1 MNTEALGKLIVNMEK
16 LCLKQLIITAPMS
29 IKYLTGRFINPGE
42 RLVALKVDVDGS
54 CHLIANRLFAQKPL
68 EGAELIEY
76 DDTDDTGKLL
86 ASLCLPGTVGV
97 DKDMRARFLLPLMD
111 ARLDITPRLGSLAI
125 DKTRMVKTENELEKM
140 RISSKANDAA
150 FNAAIGRIVKGVS
163 ESGLADIYRQE
174 GAKQGALGESFDALI
189 CFGANAAEPHHET
202 CADRLCDDQAVILDV
217 GLNVDG
223 YCSDMTRT
231 VFFGRPGDEF
241 KKVYETV
248 KRANEAGRAAVK
260 PGVPL
265 KDVDAAAR
273 RVIEDAGF
281 GRYFI
286 HRTGHSIGIEV
297 HEYPDVSA
305 MSEEVCEKGM
315 TFSVEPGI
323 YLPGKFGVRIE
334 DLVAV
339 SDEGCE
345 TLNSL
350 DRSLKTV

>member
-1 MNTEALGKLIVNMEK
+1 MNFEALKKLIENMEK

-29 IKYLTGRFINPGE
+29 IKYLTGRFIYPGE
-42 RLVALKVDVDGS
+42 RLVALKVDTDGT
-54 CHLIANRLFAQKPL
+54 CRLIANRLFAQKPL

-86 ASLCLPGTVGV
+86 ASVCMPGTVGV

-111 ARLDITPRLGSLAI
+111 ARQDISARLGSLAI
-125 DKTRMVKTENELEKM
+125 DKTRMVKTENELDKM
-140 RISSKANDAA
+140 RESSKANDAA
-150 FNAAIGRIVKGVS
+150 LSATIGRITKGIS

-174 GAKQGALGESFDALI
+174 GLKLHAQGESFDALI
-189 CFGANAAEPHHET
+189 CFGANAAEPHHQT
-202 CADRLCDDQAVILDV
+202 GNDCLGDDQAVILDV

-231 VFFGRPGDEF
+231 VFFGKPGDEF
-241 KKVYETV
+241 RKVYDIV
-248 KRANEAGRAAVK
+248 KQANEAGRAAVK

-273 RVIEDAGF
+273 RVIEDAGY
-281 GRYFI
+281 GKYFI

-305 MSEEVCEKGM
+305 MSGEVCEKGM

-339 SDEGCE
+339 SEDGCE

>member
-1 MNTEALGKLIVNMEK
+1 MNTEALGKLIVNMEM

-54 CHLIANRLFAQKPL
+54 CRLIANRLFAQKPL

-125 DKTRMVKTENELEKM
+125 DRTRMVKTESELEKM
-140 RISSKANDAA
+140 RLSSKANDAA
-150 FNAAIGRIVKGVS
+150 LSATIGKIVRGVS
-163 ESGLADIYRQE
+163 ENGLADIYRQE
-174 GAKQGALGESFDALI
+174 GAKQRALGESFDALV

-202 CADRLCDDQAVILDV
+202 GDDQLRDDQAVILDV

-231 VFFGRPGDEF
+231 VFFGRPDDEF

-273 RVIEDAGF
+273 RVIEDAGY

-305 MSEEVCEKGM
+305 RSGEVCEKGM

>member
-54 CHLIANRLFAQKPL
+54 CRLIANRLFAQKPL

-125 DKTRMVKTENELEKM
+125 DRTRMVKTESELEKM
-140 RISSKANDAA
+140 RLSSKANDAA
-150 FNAAIGRIVKGVS
+150 LSATIGKIVRGVS
-163 ESGLADIYRQE
+163 ENGLADIYRQE
-174 GAKQGALGESFDALI
+174 GAKQRAFGESFDALI

-202 CADRLCDDQAVILDV
+202 GDDQLRDDQAVILDV

-231 VFFGRPGDEF
+231 VFFGRPDDEF

-273 RVIEDAGF
+273 RVIEDAGY

-305 MSEEVCEKGM
+305 RSGEVCEKGM

>member
-1 MNTEALGKLIVNMEK
+1 MNNEALKKLISNMEQ
-16 LCLKQLIITAPMS
+16 LNLKQLIITAPMN

-42 RLVALKVDVDGS
+42 RLVALKVDIDGS
-54 CHLIANRLFAQKPL
+54 CCLIANRLFAQQPL
-68 EGAELIEY
+68 EGAKLIEY

-86 ASLCLPGTVGV
+86 ASVCAAGEVGV

-111 ARLDITPRLGSLAI
+111 AKREVAPRLGSLAI
-125 DKTRMVKTENELEKM
+125 DRTRMVKTDAELELM
-140 RISSKANDAA
+140 RQSSKANDAA
-150 FNAAIGRIVKGVS
+150 LESTIGKIVKGLS
-163 ESGLADIYRQE
+163 ETELADIYRAE
-174 GAKQGALGESFDALI
+174 GTKQHAQGESFDSLI
-189 CFGANAAEPHHET
+189 CFGENAAEPHHET
-202 CADRLCDDQAVILDV
+202 GSNRLKENQAVILDV
-217 GLNVDG
+217 GLKVGG

-231 VFFGRPGDEF
+231 VFFGAPDDEF
-241 KKVYETV
+241 KKVYDIV

-265 KDVDAAAR
+265 RDVDAAAR
-273 RVIEDAGF
+273 HVIEEAGY
-281 GRYFI
+281 GRFFI

-305 MSEEVCEKGM
+305 GSYEVCQKGM

-323 YLPGKFGVRIE
+323 YLPGRFGVRIE

-339 SDEGCE
+339 SEDGCE

-350 DRSLKTV
+350 DRSLKTI